1 MMFGLRDKTTELF
14 FFLINCED
22 KSILFIIFDA

>member
-1 MMFGLRDKTTELF
+1 MFGLWDKTTELF
-14 FFLINCED
+14 FFFFFCED